1 MPDVPAL
8 PCLGPSLSRRDFADA
23 LARVT
28 AAIRRDRRPLPSH
41 ELAHQGLTGADRRR
55 WARAV
60 LEAEDRHAVADFWR
74 AAHALGA
81 GSMFDHYR
89 PRQEALP
96 YFLRHERLAGVAL
109 AWSIHLDLHD
119 GTLRGGTLR
128 GGTFHG
134 GTWARPRQWLR
145 RWAGERWTIKQKF
158 AAAMAAYRD
167 VRAAHEAETAIV
179 VRSLTLSSING
190 KDLAM
195 TPHPVDLHVGARLRQ
210 RRVRL
215 GVSQSA
221 LGAKAAITFQQI
233 QKYER
238 GANRCSASMLWTL
251 AQALQV
257 EPGYFFEGYTSD
269 GAPAEAA

>member
-1 MPDVPAL
+1 LPDAPDLA
-8 PCLGPSLSRRDFADA
+8 PPGSSPSRHDFADA
-23 LARVT
+23 MAKVT

-41 ELAHQGLTGADRRR
+41 ELDSRELTSSDRRR

-74 AAHALGA
+74 SAHAVGA
-81 GSMFDHYR
+81 GLMFDHYR

-109 AWSIHLDLHD
+109 AWRVHLDLHD
-119 GTLRGGTLR
+119 GTLRGDAR
-128 GGTFHG
+128 
-134 GTWARPRQWLR
+134 ARPREQRRAWLR
-145 RWAGERWTIKQKF
+145 QWARERWTIKQKF

-167 VRAAHEAETAIV
+167 ARAAYPAETAIAV
-179 VRSLTLSSING
+179 HRLLPSTDVALNG
-190 KDLAM
+190 KDLRM
-195 TPHPVDLHVGARLRQ
+195 TPHPVDIHVGARLRQ

-215 GVSQSA
+215 GLSQSK
-221 LGAKAAITFQQI
+221 LGAEAAITFQQI

-257 EPGYFFEGYTSD
+257 EPGYFFEGYASRGT
-269 GAPAEAA
+269 PAEAA